1 MKKCLFLNIG
11 ATAIGTSINASSEY
25 LENIIENIGEVCGF
39 EVIQAKDL
47 IDATQ
52 NLDDF
57 VTVSGVLKTCA
68 VNLSKMANDLRLLSS
83 GPKTGISE
91 INLQAMQNGSS
102 IMTGK
107 VNPVISEVVSQ
118 VVFNIIGNDFTI
130 IMAAESW
137 QLEINALEPVLFYNL
152 FESIETLKNAAT
164 TLIDNCIKGITANKE
179 RCKELVENSVGIVTA
194 LCPYIGYK
202 NSSIIAKKSLNTG
215 ASIRQIVL

>member
-1 MKKCLFLNIG
+1 MIKRDVDRLKKVSEEMLVLNIG

-25 LENIIENIGEVCGF
+25 LENIIENIRKVCGF

-52 NLDDF
+52 NLDGF

-91 INLQAMQNGSS
+91 INLPAMQNGSS
-102 IMTGK
+102 IMPGK
-107 VNPVISEVVSQ
+107 VNPVIPEVVSQ
-118 VVFNIIGNDFTI
+118 VAFNIIGNDFTI
-130 IMAAESW
+130 TMAAESG
-137 QLEINALEPVLFYNL
+137 QLELNAFEPVLFYNL

-164 TLIDNCIKGITANKE
+164 TLIDNCIKGI
-179 RCKELVENSVGIVTA
+179 L
-194 LCPYIGYK
+194 
-202 NSSIIAKKSLNTG
+202 SLIHISEPT
-215 ASIRQIVL
+215 RP